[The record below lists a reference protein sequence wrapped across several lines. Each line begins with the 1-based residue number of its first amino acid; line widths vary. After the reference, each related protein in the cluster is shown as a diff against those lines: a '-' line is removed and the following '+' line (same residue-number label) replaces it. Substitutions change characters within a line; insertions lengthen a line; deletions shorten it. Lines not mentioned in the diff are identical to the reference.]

1 LPCPTP
7 LPNESREDYCIR
19 AHRATM
25 QEIPDPNARNREVWS
40 ACDQYF
46 GDPERERAEA
56 FFPPDQFEHKRD
68 MCLWFE
74 HETEVQG
81 PDGPMVR
88 KNDVNRIR
96 DIVRENNMRIANTD
110 AYSAIVDK
118 HTTAPN
124 QPVPAGHT
132 PSPSPKT
139 IGFAGPYRIGMI
151 GRIEPK
157 FALFADE
164 HRRRDAAEVFRDRP
178 RRSVEVLTLRANGRS
193 YIDPIAALSE
203 APRLPLPVQYHPGE
217 GGFIERYQ
225 ADPVY
230 ADTERYEGALPGGS
244 NTFIAGGFEK
254 KRFDALSD
262 EQQSQQPESGSMS
275 LGPEDL
281 NQIIT
286 ALLSTPQMK
295 FIEQMMQEK
304 GMGGDM
310 GGDPNGQPPAADPMG
325 GQMPPSAPTAGPP
338 SPGSQPPAAG
348 SPAPPAKEP
357 YIAPMLAAG
366 AGMMAGQAMSS
377 QNSAMANRYSAGHG
391 DYERELDEEEM
402 TEQYAALAESH
413 KNTLEEVAALRRI
426 VADLKMSEADATR
439 KMRISGLASKYPH
452 MVDASDLENRCLY
465 SAGSTMSD
473 SEFDNHIEIVETY
486 SAKAPGITTSTPMV
500 PGGEMPHSVKS
511 QTVEQAKYE
520 ADLTE
525 KMIEIY
531 SASLA
536 TGKPMKEADAW
547 AAAREVI
554 AQ

>member
-1 LPCPTP
+1 
-7 LPNESREDYCIR
+7 
-19 AHRATM
+19 M
-25 QEIPDPNARNREVWS
+25 QEISDPNARNREVWA
-40 ACDQYF
+40 ACDRYY

-56 FFPPDQFEHKRD
+56 YFPPDQFEHRRD

-74 HETEVQG
+74 HETQVQG
-81 PDGPMVR
+81 PDGPMIK

-96 DIVRENNMRIANTD
+96 DIVRENNARIANTD

-118 HTTAPN
+118 HTKANGERDPM
-124 QPVPAGHT
+124 PPR
-132 PSPSPKT
+132 T

-164 HRRRDAAEVFRDRP
+164 HRRKDASEVFKDRP

-203 APRLPLPVQYHPGE
+203 APRLPLPVQYQPGE
-217 GGFIERYQ
+217 SGVVERYQ

-230 ADTERYEGALPGGS
+230 ADVERYEGAMPGGS
-244 NTFIAGGFEK
+244 NTFLPGGFEK
-254 KRFDALSD
+254 KRFDAMSD
-262 EQQSQQPESGSMS
+262 DQSQQPENGSMS

-295 FIEQMMQEK
+295 FIEQMMQQQ

-310 GGDPNGQPPAADPMG
+310 GDGQAPADPMG
-325 GQMPPSAPTAGPP
+325 GQMPPDPAPPAAPF
-338 SPGSQPPAAG
+338 PGSQPPAAG
-348 SPAPPAKEP
+348 PAGPPAPPAKEP

-366 AGMMAGQAMSS
+366 AGMMAGGAMANR
-377 QNSAMANRYSAGHG
+377 NSAGGAMANRYSAGDG
-391 DYERELDEEEM
+391 DYEREPSEEEM

-413 KNTLEEVAALRRI
+413 KSTLEEVSALRRI

-439 KMRISGLASKYPH
+439 KMRIAGLASKYPH
-452 MVDASDLENRCLY
+452 MVDASSVEEKCLY
-465 SAGSTMSD
+465 SAGSVMSD
-473 SEFDNHIEIVETY
+473 SDFEDHIEIVESY
-486 SAKAPGITTSTPMV
+486 AAKAPGITTSTAMV
-500 PGGEMPHSVKS
+500 PGGEMPHSVQS
-511 QTVEQAKYE
+511 QTVEQAQYE
-520 ADLTE
+520 AALADAAV
-525 KMIEIY
+525 EIY

-536 TGKPMKEADAW
+536 TGKVISQDDAW
-547 AAAREVI
+547 SEARKKI
-554 AQ
+554 SK